1 MEDDTTNEHLNL
13 YYVSVTVAYWTKVAA
28 ADRGEAEEIALGM
41 DLAEMTMHD
50 DVSVDV
56 QSIPE
61 WEGDI

>member
-1 MEDDTTNEHLNL
+1 MEDRTTNRHLDL
-13 YYVSVTVAYWTKVAA
+13 YYVSVTVAYWTKVSAA
-28 ADRGEAEEIALGM
+28 NRGEAKDIALGM

-56 QSIPE
+56 QPIPE